1 MTVASTGVVDEE
13 DEDCDYTVHWGAGHQ
28 GPAEAGTVPLGLVA
42 APVPAT
48 AGNSDFVPA
57 ESEQESPL
65 SQPPVLQ
72 CPDCGKVKQTQKQLR
87 DHLRVHRKRVC
98 EHCGQVLSVTTNMKS
113 HIRRCQKDNVF
124 QCNICNYKCPRQFDL
139 DRHMNTH
146 RVAPYKGY
154 PCEKCDYVSTTKKD
168 LRKHNREHPKY
179 PCPKCG
185 MKFYKKDTLDRHIQ
199 FHSDMV
205 VETSDGHWFK
215 LDSSQV
221 KQRHKEKIYRCL
233 LCSYSSRY
241 KFNLNAHKKRIHE
254 RLEKPVKSDAPTQCK
269 RLCGYVT
276 LNPYNLRRHERTC
289 DFDGPSV
296 ITLEDTINMVCRTG
310 ASFNDIDYITRL
322 IRSRCGPR
330 SVEPNIVRKI
340 TKMLRSLSVW
350 FSDEFVVLQDRHGKD
365 VTTCVSRIRFLKEFR
380 EWVAQGRGITNP
392 VFSYSMDSGAGK
404 FVIVLNIHDEAVLSQ
419 PQ

>member
-1 MTVASTGVVDEE
+1 MYSKIILSEALETEGDLPSPVSASR
-13 DEDCDYTVHWGAGHQ
+13 DCGSVPAVSVSECEVTSPVPGWGAGHQ

-154 PCEKCDYVSTTKKD
+154 PCERCDYVSTTKKD

-221 KQRHKEKIYRCL
+221 KQRRKEKIHRCL
-233 LCSYSSRY
+233 LCSYSRY
-241 KFNLNAHKKRIHE
+241 KFN
-254 RLEKPVKSDAPTQCK
+254 
-269 RLCGYVT
+269 
-276 LNPYNLRRHERTC
+276 
-289 DFDGPSV
+289 
-296 ITLEDTINMVCRTG
+296 
-310 ASFNDIDYITRL
+310 
-322 IRSRCGPR
+322 
-330 SVEPNIVRKI
+330 
-340 TKMLRSLSVW
+340 
-350 FSDEFVVLQDRHGKD
+350 
-365 VTTCVSRIRFLKEFR
+365 FL
-380 EWVAQGRGITNP
+380 
-392 VFSYSMDSGAGK
+392 
-404 FVIVLNIHDEAVLSQ
+404 
-419 PQ
+419 